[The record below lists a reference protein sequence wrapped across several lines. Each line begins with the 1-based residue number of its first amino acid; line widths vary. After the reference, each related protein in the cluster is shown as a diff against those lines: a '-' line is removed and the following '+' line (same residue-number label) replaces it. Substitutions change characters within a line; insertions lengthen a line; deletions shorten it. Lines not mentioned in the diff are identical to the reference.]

1 MLLYN
6 VCIEYIFSTLEREL
20 LMEQQNLDSNINSNF
35 PTLTE
40 TPEQQLASTIKLYGP
55 KACKWLSVHI
65 SQLKQ
70 NYPRQIEILQRNA
83 VLFSAIGTSAFLLT
97 SGIQIVRLK

>member
-1 MLLYN
+1 
-6 VCIEYIFSTLEREL
+6 
-20 LMEQQNLDSNINSNF
+20 MEQILDSNLASNLS
-35 PTLTE
+35 TSSE
-40 TPEQQLASTIKLYGP
+40 TPDQQLVSNIRYYGP
-55 KACKWLSVHI
+55 KAYKWLGTHI

-83 VLFSAIGTSAFLLT
+83 LLFSAIGTSAFILT